1 MSVLSEIAAD
11 DYLKSIVKACTTLNK
26 DTLTTGEVA
35 KLLSV
40 TPGTATMMI
49 KKLQKDGYLEY
60 KSYHGCRLTEQ
71 GKIYGLAVLRRHR
84 LLESFLAKL
93 FDMSDKEIHEEAEQ
107 IEHSVSE
114 KLIDLIDE
122 YLDFPLRDQS
132 GAPIPKKNQK
142 DFTADVLLAN
152 ALKNKLY
159 KIVRLAGTEGQ
170 NNYCAK
176 MGLSEGI
183 FISVEKKIED
193 LGIALLKSKDGKE
206 INCPLPLLEIIRIEK

>member
-11 DYLKSIVKACTTLNK
+11 DYLKSIVKACTTQNK

-60 KSYHGCRLTEQ
+60 KSYHGCSLTEQ

-93 FDMSDKEIHEEAEQ
+93 FDMTDKEIHEEAEQ

-114 KLIDLIDE
+114 KLIDLIDA

-142 DFTADVLLAN
+142 DFTTDVSLAS
-152 ALKNKLY
+152 AAKKELY
-159 KIVRLAGTEGQ
+159 KIVRLAGTESQ
-170 NNYCAK
+170 NKFCTK

-183 FISVEKKIED
+183 FISVVQKSED
-193 LGIALLKSKDGKE
+193 LGVALLKTEDEKE
-206 INCPLPLLEIIRIEK
+206 INCPLPLLEIIHIEK

>member
-11 DYLKSIVKACTTLNK
+11 DYLKSIVKACTTQNK

-60 KSYHGCRLTEQ
+60 KSYHGCSLTEQ

-93 FDMSDKEIHEEAEQ
+93 FDMTDKEIHEEAEQ

-114 KLIDLIDE
+114 KLIDLIDA

-142 DFTADVLLAN
+142 DFTTDVSLAS
-152 ALKNKLY
+152 AAKNELY
-159 KIVRLAGTEGQ
+159 KIVRLAGTESQ
-170 NNYCAK
+170 NKFCTK

-183 FISVEKKIED
+183 FISVVQKSED
-193 LGIALLKSKDGKE
+193 LGVALLKTEDEKE
-206 INCPLPLLEIIRIEK
+206 INCPLPLLEIIHIEK